1 MGFLMKLLPVNKMF
15 LIIKKTIIWRQVMA
29 DFLAVK
35 WNYLEENI
43 VLRLIF
49 TYSKPQNGLPRWC

>member
-1 MGFLMKLLPVNKMF
+1 
-15 LIIKKTIIWRQVMA
+15 MA